1 MKIGFDVD
9 GVLTDLENYQL
20 EYGKKYFGEDKLVN
34 ENGYTIQEI
43 FGCSKEE
50 EEKFWIKYIWKY
62 CLKEQI
68 RENVINYI
76 KRLKSEGNEIHIIT
90 GRAHTT

>member
-34 ENGYTIQEI
+34 EDGYTIQEI

-76 KRLKSEGNEIHIIT
+76 KRLNQMQLLFKKS
-90 GRAHTT
+90 

>member
-50 EEKFWIKYIWKY
+50 E
-62 CLKEQI
+62 
-68 RENVINYI
+68 
-76 KRLKSEGNEIHIIT
+76 
-90 GRAHTT
+90 

>member
-76 KRLKSEGNEIHIIT
+76 KRLK
-90 GRAHTT
+90 

>member
-34 ENGYTIQEI
+34 ENGTE
-43 FGCSKEE
+43 SKFEVEE
-50 EEKFWIKYIWKY
+50 
-62 CLKEQI
+62 
-68 RENVINYI
+68 N
-76 KRLKSEGNEIHIIT
+76 
-90 GRAHTT
+90 